1 MESKRTQLQLAGV
14 TLLAGMTVLA
24 VASTT
29 MAQPAPPPWVQLNIV
44 QVHPDMEAE
53 FLSVQKEFSARAS
66 EAGTPFRAVF
76 RTAQLGETWKY
87 IIATPRESLAELD
100 AVGEPDPVNARL
112 IERVRK
118 CIVSRQS
125 YAVRPVASA
134 SNAPAPG
141 STVKLAVT
149 EFVNVAPGRG
159 SEYQAILES
168 DILPHFDAMDVR
180 YVTGRLGLGG
190 SPGFVHFFYEDSFAE
205 IGKGSPVSRA
215 LGAEGAEKVDA
226 KLVGIVTHQE
236 TWVSSY
242 VAEVSYDNR
251 SQGSSNQ
258 N

>member
-1 MESKRTQLQLAGV
+1 MLLAGV
-14 TLLAGMTVLA
+14 TMLA
-24 VASTT
+24 VASTAA
-29 MAQPAPPPWVQLNIV
+29 AQPAPPPWVQLNIV

-53 FLSVQKEFSARAS
+53 FLSVQKEFSERAS

-76 RTAQLGETWKY
+76 RTAQLGDTWKY
-87 IIATPRESLAELD
+87 IIATPMESLAELD
-100 AVGEPDPVNARL
+100 DAPEADAARSVL

-118 CIVSRQS
+118 CIVSRRS
-125 YAVRPVASA
+125 YAVRPVAAA

-141 STVKLAVT
+141 TVPKLAVT
-149 EFVNVAPGRG
+149 EFVTVAPGRG
-159 SEYQAILES
+159 SEYLAILES

-190 SPGFVHFFYEDSFAE
+190 SPGFVHLFYEDSFAE
-205 IGKGSPVSRA
+205 IGKGSPLSRA
-215 LGAEGAEKVDA
+215 LGPEGAEKVDA
-226 KLVGIVTHQE
+226 KLTGIVTHQE

-251 SQGSSNQ
+251 SAGSSNQ